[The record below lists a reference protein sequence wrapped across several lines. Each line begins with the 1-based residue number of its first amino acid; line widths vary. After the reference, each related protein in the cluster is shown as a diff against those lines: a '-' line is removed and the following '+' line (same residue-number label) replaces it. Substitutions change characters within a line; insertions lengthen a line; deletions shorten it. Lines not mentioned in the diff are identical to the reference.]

1 MTNSLNNTL
10 AEANNVPN
18 GFLNAAQRTIII
30 DWIIETEEETSL
42 MDELITRE
50 ELAEM
55 RQWLES
61 MPNPKL
67 RRQMVAYDDLEL
79 NRAVRKAANR

>member
-55 RQWLES
+55 CESLDS
-61 MPNPKL
+61 MPNPEL
-67 RRQMVAYDDLEL
+67 RNEMKALADPHL
-79 NRAVRKAANR
+79 NRAVRNAG

>member
-55 RQWLES
+55 RESLDS
-61 MPNPKL
+61 MPNPEL
-67 RRQMVAYDDLEL
+67 RNEMKALADPHL
-79 NRAVRKAANR
+79 NRAVRNAG